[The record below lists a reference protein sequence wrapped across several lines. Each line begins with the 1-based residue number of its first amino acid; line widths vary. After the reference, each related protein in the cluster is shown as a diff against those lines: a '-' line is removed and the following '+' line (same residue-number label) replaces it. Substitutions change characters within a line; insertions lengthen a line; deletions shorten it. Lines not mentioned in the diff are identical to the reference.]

1 MRTFQHPQLA
11 ASLTIAE
18 NVRLGAS
25 LGRRVHG
32 GSGADETV
40 RVGEALELFGCAAY
54 AEGLPD
60 EVPYGVRKMAEVARA
75 AAVEPI
81 VLLLDEPAAGL
92 SREERAELIAA
103 IEAYYREHP
112 QTALCLVE
120 HDVPLVTALC
130 PELLVLAAGQ
140 RLASGP
146 AEEGRP
152 RRAGARRV
160 PRRERRDQ
168 GQGGSGLMLR
178 AVNLHAG
185 YRRGVPVLH
194 GIELEV
200 GAGGALGV
208 IGRNGAGK
216 TCLAQTL
223 TGALPV
229 MDGQVLL
236 GGDDV
241 SAKESRAR
249 VRARL
254 SHVPEGRMIF
264 ADLTVRENLEVAA
277 YGAGVKLT
285 AQQLRDVEQRFPI
298 LERKAHDR
306 AGSLS
311 GGEQQWLAIGRAL
324 VQQPRVIVLDEPSLG
339 LSPVAIDGVA
349 EALVGIREAG
359 VALILMEQNP
369 YLLKAVCDEVLLLD
383 QGRVTSSLDGEAG
396 EQLVA
401 EAYFGG

>member
-1 MRTFQHPQLA
+1 
-11 ASLTIAE
+11 
-18 NVRLGAS
+18 
-25 LGRRVHG
+25 
-32 GSGADETV
+32 
-40 RVGEALELFGCAAY
+40 
-54 AEGLPD
+54 
-60 EVPYGVRKMAEVARA
+60 
-75 AAVEPI
+75 
-81 VLLLDEPAAGL
+81 
-92 SREERAELIAA
+92 
-103 IEAYYREHP
+103 
-112 QTALCLVE
+112 
-120 HDVPLVTALC
+120 
-130 PELLVLAAGQ
+130 
-140 RLASGP
+140 
-146 AEEGRP
+146 
-152 RRAGARRV
+152 
-160 PRRERRDQ
+160 
-168 GQGGSGLMLR
+168 MLR

-194 GIELEV
+194 GIDLDV
-200 GAGGALGV
+200 AAGGALGV

-229 MDGQVLL
+229 MDGSVLIAEH
-236 GGDDV
+236 DV
-241 SAKESRAR
+241 SGKDSRAR

-264 ADLTVRENLEVAA
+264 GDLTVRENLEVAA
-277 YGAGVKLT
+277 FGAGVKLT
-285 AQQLRDVEQRFPI
+285 AEQLRDVEGRFPI
-298 LERKAHDR
+298 LARKANDR

-349 EALVGIREAG
+349 EALNGIRGSG

-383 QGRVTSSLDGEAG
+383 QGRVTRSLDGEAG

>member
-1 MRTFQHPQLA
+1 
-11 ASLTIAE
+11 
-18 NVRLGAS
+18 
-25 LGRRVHG
+25 
-32 GSGADETV
+32 
-40 RVGEALELFGCAAY
+40 
-54 AEGLPD
+54 
-60 EVPYGVRKMAEVARA
+60 
-75 AAVEPI
+75 
-81 VLLLDEPAAGL
+81 
-92 SREERAELIAA
+92 
-103 IEAYYREHP
+103 
-112 QTALCLVE
+112 
-120 HDVPLVTALC
+120 
-130 PELLVLAAGQ
+130 
-140 RLASGP
+140 
-146 AEEGRP
+146 
-152 RRAGARRV
+152 
-160 PRRERRDQ
+160 
-168 GQGGSGLMLR
+168 MLR

-194 GIELEV
+194 GIDLDV
-200 GAGGALGV
+200 AAGGALGV

-229 MDGQVLL
+229 MDGSVLI
-236 GGDDV
+236 GDDDV
-241 SAKESRAR
+241 SGKDSRAR

-264 ADLTVRENLEVAA
+264 GGLTVRENLEVAA
-277 YGAGVKLT
+277 FGAGVKLT
-285 AQQLRDVEQRFPI
+285 AEQLSDVEERFPI
-298 LERKAHDR
+298 LARKANDR

-349 EALVGIREAG
+349 EALNGIRGSG

-383 QGRVTSSLDGEAG
+383 QGRVTRSLDGEAG

>member
-1 MRTFQHPQLA
+1 
-11 ASLTIAE
+11 
-18 NVRLGAS
+18 
-25 LGRRVHG
+25 
-32 GSGADETV
+32 
-40 RVGEALELFGCAAY
+40 
-54 AEGLPD
+54 
-60 EVPYGVRKMAEVARA
+60 
-75 AAVEPI
+75 
-81 VLLLDEPAAGL
+81 
-92 SREERAELIAA
+92 
-103 IEAYYREHP
+103 
-112 QTALCLVE
+112 
-120 HDVPLVTALC
+120 
-130 PELLVLAAGQ
+130 
-140 RLASGP
+140 
-146 AEEGRP
+146 
-152 RRAGARRV
+152 
-160 PRRERRDQ
+160 
-168 GQGGSGLMLR
+168 MLR
-178 AVNLHAG
+178 AANLHAG

-194 GIELEV
+194 GIDLDV
-200 GAGGALGV
+200 AAGGALGV

-229 MDGQVLL
+229 MDGSVLI
-236 GGDDV
+236 GDDDV
-241 SAKESRAR
+241 SGKDSRAR

-264 ADLTVRENLEVAA
+264 GDLTVRENLEVAA
-277 YGAGVKLT
+277 FGAGVKLT
-285 AQQLRDVEQRFPI
+285 AEQLHDVEERFPI
-298 LERKAHDR
+298 LARKAGDR

-349 EALVGIREAG
+349 EALTGIRETG

-383 QGRVTSSLDGEAG
+383 QGRVTRSLDGEAG

>member
-1 MRTFQHPQLA
+1 
-11 ASLTIAE
+11 
-18 NVRLGAS
+18 
-25 LGRRVHG
+25 
-32 GSGADETV
+32 
-40 RVGEALELFGCAAY
+40 
-54 AEGLPD
+54 
-60 EVPYGVRKMAEVARA
+60 
-75 AAVEPI
+75 
-81 VLLLDEPAAGL
+81 
-92 SREERAELIAA
+92 
-103 IEAYYREHP
+103 
-112 QTALCLVE
+112 
-120 HDVPLVTALC
+120 
-130 PELLVLAAGQ
+130 
-140 RLASGP
+140 
-146 AEEGRP
+146 
-152 RRAGARRV
+152 
-160 PRRERRDQ
+160 
-168 GQGGSGLMLR
+168 MLK

-194 GIELEV
+194 GIDLDV
-200 GAGGALGV
+200 AAGGALGV

-229 MDGQVLL
+229 MDGSVLI
-236 GGDDV
+236 GDDDV
-241 SAKESRAR
+241 SGKDSRAR

-264 ADLTVRENLEVAA
+264 GDLTVRENLEVAA
-277 YGAGVKLT
+277 FGAGVKLS
-285 AQQLRDVEQRFPI
+285 AEQLRDVEERFPI
-298 LERKAHDR
+298 LARKAHDR

-349 EALVGIREAG
+349 EALNGIRGSG

-383 QGRVTSSLDGEAG
+383 QGLVTRSLDGEAG

>member
-1 MRTFQHPQLA
+1 M
-11 ASLTIAE
+11 
-18 NVRLGAS
+18 
-25 LGRRVHG
+25 
-32 GSGADETV
+32 
-40 RVGEALELFGCAAY
+40 
-54 AEGLPD
+54 
-60 EVPYGVRKMAEVARA
+60 
-75 AAVEPI
+75 
-81 VLLLDEPAAGL
+81 
-92 SREERAELIAA
+92 
-103 IEAYYREHP
+103 
-112 QTALCLVE
+112 LC
-120 HDVPLVTALC
+120 
-130 PELLVLAAGQ
+130 
-140 RLASGP
+140 
-146 AEEGRP
+146 
-152 RRAGARRV
+152 
-160 PRRERRDQ
+160 
-168 GQGGSGLMLR
+168 

-194 GIELEV
+194 GIDLEV

-229 MDGQVLL
+229 MDGTVLL

-241 SAKESRAR
+241 SGKGSRAR

-383 QGRVTSSLDGEAG
+383 QGRVTRSLDGEAG

>member
-1 MRTFQHPQLA
+1 
-11 ASLTIAE
+11 
-18 NVRLGAS
+18 
-25 LGRRVHG
+25 
-32 GSGADETV
+32 
-40 RVGEALELFGCAAY
+40 
-54 AEGLPD
+54 
-60 EVPYGVRKMAEVARA
+60 
-75 AAVEPI
+75 
-81 VLLLDEPAAGL
+81 
-92 SREERAELIAA
+92 
-103 IEAYYREHP
+103 
-112 QTALCLVE
+112 
-120 HDVPLVTALC
+120 
-130 PELLVLAAGQ
+130 
-140 RLASGP
+140 
-146 AEEGRP
+146 
-152 RRAGARRV
+152 
-160 PRRERRDQ
+160 
-168 GQGGSGLMLR
+168 MLR

-194 GIELEV
+194 GIDLDV
-200 GAGGALGV
+200 PPGGALGV

-229 MDGQVLL
+229 MDGSVLI
-236 GGDDV
+236 GEDDV
-241 SAKESRAR
+241 SGKDSRAR

-264 ADLTVRENLEVAA
+264 GDLTVRENLEVAA
-277 YGAGVKLT
+277 FGAGVKLT
-285 AQQLRDVEQRFPI
+285 SEQLRDVEERFPI
-298 LERKAHDR
+298 LARKANDR

-349 EALVGIREAG
+349 EALNGIRGSG

-383 QGRVTSSLDGEAG
+383 QGRVTRSLDGEAG